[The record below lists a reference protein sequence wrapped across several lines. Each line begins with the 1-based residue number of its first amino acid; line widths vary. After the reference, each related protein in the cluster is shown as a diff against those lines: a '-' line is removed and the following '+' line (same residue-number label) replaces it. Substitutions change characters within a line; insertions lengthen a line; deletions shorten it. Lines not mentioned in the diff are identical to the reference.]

1 MEKINT
7 NDLVVVDYEGFL
19 DNGEIFDTTRE
30 NGPLEFQVGTQAVL
44 PAFEAAVVG
53 LSVGESTEISIPAQ
67 EAYGERNE
75 EMIFELDR
83 KNLGG
88 DIDPQPGMVLA
99 MTMEKDGQT
108 HRFPAMVTEINGDKV
123 TMDFNHPLAGK
134 DLRFQITLREV
145 KNGQLPSAGC
155 GCGCSGDSGCSC

>member
-1 MEKINT
+1 MSDINA

-44 PAFEAAVVG
+44 PAFEEAVIG
-53 LSVGESTEISIPAQ
+53 LAVGESTEVSIPAAS
-67 EAYGERNE
+67 AYGEHNE
-75 EMIFELDR
+75 EMVFELDR
-83 KNLGG
+83 QHLGG

-99 MTMEKDGQT
+99 MTMEKEGQE
-108 HRFPAMVTEINGDKV
+108 HKFPATVAAINGDKV

-134 DLRFQITLREV
+134 DLRFKLTLKEV
-145 KNGQLPSAGC
+145 KAAPPASSGC
-155 GCGCSGDSGCSC
+155 GCGCSGKSDCGC